1 MIFVAAAGLIIVAAI
16 LWEAFEAIVLPR
28 RVRRRLRFTVLF
40 YRASW
45 FTWRGIARRIK
56 KKSRRETLLGIY
68 GPLSLLVLLAF
79 WAALIVLGFGLIFL
93 SASARDAAPMH
104 FPTCLYL
111 SGTTFVTLGI
121 GDVIPHSPLERFLVV
136 IECGIGLG
144 FLALILSYLPVIYQA
159 FSRREV
165 NIVLLDARAG
175 SPPTA
180 AELLRRHAGPR
191 GLDALQQLLH
201 DWERS
206 AADILESH
214 ISYPAVCYFRSQHAN
229 ESWLAALA
237 AILDTCALTVA
248 GVDNACARQARL
260 TFAMCRHTVVDLS
273 QVFNAAPRT
282 AARDRLPPADLE
294 RLRAML
300 TEAGFQPLDTP
311 AANAKLAKMREMYEP
326 YLQALAA
333 FFFVE
338 LPPWILAQEVMDNWR
353 TSAWGRIR
361 GFGEPDPLPKRTE
374 TELLLDDHAD

>member
-1 MIFVAAAGLIIVAAI
+1 M
-16 LWEAFEAIVLPR
+16 
-28 RVRRRLRFTVLF
+28 
-40 YRASW
+40 
-45 FTWRGIARRIK
+45 
-56 KKSRRETLLGIY
+56 
-68 GPLSLLVLLAF
+68 
-79 WAALIVLGFGLIFL
+79 
-93 SASARDAAPMH
+93 
-104 FPTCLYL
+104 
-111 SGTTFVTLGI
+111 
-121 GDVIPHSPLERFLVV
+121 VV

-144 FLALILSYLPVIYQA
+144 FLALVLSYLPVIYQA

-229 ESWLAALA
+229 ESWLGALA
-237 AILDTCALTVA
+237 AILDTCTLIVS
-248 GVDNACARQARL
+248 GVDDASCTRQARL

-273 QVFNAAPRT
+273 QVFNAAPRR
-282 AARDRLPPADLE
+282 AAHDRLPPADLE
-294 RLRAML
+294 RLRKVL
-300 TEAGFQPLDTP
+300 TEAGFSLLDTP
-311 AANAKLAKMREMYEP
+311 ASNAKLAKMREMYEP
-326 YLQALAA
+326 YLQALSA
-333 FFFVE
+333 FFFVQ

-361 GFGEPDPLPKRTE
+361 GFGEPDPPAETLPRRP
-374 TELLLDDHAD
+374 LRLAARLINVL

>member
-1 MIFVAAAGLIIVAAI
+1 MILPAVAGILLVAAI

-28 RVRRRLRFTVLF
+28 RVRRRLRFTVMF
-40 YRASW
+40 YRGSW
-45 FTWRGIARRIK
+45 IPWRAIARRIR
-56 KKSRRETLLGIY
+56 KKSRREAFLGIY
-68 GPLSLLVLLAF
+68 GPLSLLYLLAF

-93 SASARDAAPMH
+93 SASARDGAPMR

-111 SGTTFVTLGI
+111 SGTTFVTLGL
-121 GDVIPHSPLERFLVV
+121 GDVIPQSPLERFLVV

-144 FLALILSYLPVIYQA
+144 FLALVLSYLPVIYQA

-229 ESWLAALA
+229 ESWLGALT
-237 AILDTCALTVA
+237 AILDTCALTLV
-248 GVDNACARQARL
+248 GVENSPCARQAKL
-260 TFAMCRHTVVDLS
+260 TFAMCRHAVVDLS
-273 QVFNAAPRT
+273 QVFNVAPRRT
-282 AARDRLPPADLE
+282 AHDRLPPAEFE
-294 RLRAML
+294 RLSAVL
-300 TEAGFQPLDTP
+300 TEAGFALLDTST
-311 AANAKLAKMREMYEP
+311 AREKLSKAREMYEP

-333 FFFVE
+333 FFFVQ

-361 GFGEPDPLPKRTE
+361 GFGEPDPSPSALPQ
-374 TELLLDDHAD
+374 LDDHAD

>member
-1 MIFVAAAGLIIVAAI
+1 MILPAVAGAVIVAAI

-28 RVRRRLRFTVLF
+28 RVRRRLRFTVMF
-40 YRASW
+40 YRGSW
-45 FTWRGIARRIK
+45 YPWRAIARRIR
-56 KKSRRETLLGIY
+56 KKSRREAFLGIY
-68 GPLSLLVLLAF
+68 GPLSLLYLLAF

-93 SASARDAAPMH
+93 SVSARDPSPMH

-111 SGTTFVTLGI
+111 SGTTFVTLGL
-121 GDVIPHSPLERFLVV
+121 GDVVPQSPLERFLVV

-144 FLALILSYLPVIYQA
+144 FLALVLSYLPVIYQA

-180 AELLRRHAGPR
+180 AELLRRHSGPR

-229 ESWLAALA
+229 ESWLGALT
-237 AILDTCALTVA
+237 AILDTCTLIVS
-248 GVDNACARQARL
+248 GVDDASCTRQARL

-273 QVFNAAPRT
+273 QVFNAAPRR
-282 AARDRLPPADLE
+282 AAHDRLPPADLE
-294 RLRAML
+294 RLRKVL
-300 TEAGFQPLDTP
+300 TEAGFSLLDTP
-311 AANAKLAKMREMYEP
+311 ASNAKLAKMREMYEP
-326 YLQALAA
+326 YLQALSA
-333 FFFVE
+333 FFFVQ
-338 LPPWILAQEVMDNWR
+338 LPPWILAQEAMDNWR

-361 GFGEPDPLPKRTE
+361 GFGEPDPPAE
-374 TELLLDDHAD
+374 PSLDDHSD